1 MPQPA
6 HLDPTAYAAAGGP
19 VGALLIHG
27 YTGSVV
33 ETRPMG
39 EYLAARGVTV
49 CCPLLPGH
57 GTEPEDLIGVRWQAW
72 ADEATSS
79 LRDLQG
85 RCASVFVGG
94 LSSGALLAL
103 WLGAQDAQITGLI
116 PMTPAMK
123 LQNRLLPLMLVVR
136 YLLKYPPPGMVEDE
150 VFGDPE
156 AAQRIWCYDTQPLWG
171 AAEFHLLQRQVRR
184 LLDKV
189 HQPILLFQGRLDN
202 WLSPEAAQTV
212 YDGVAATDKTLVWLE
227 HSGHNLLVDGER
239 ESVWVQSYEWMMR
252 VLGVTN
258 PAAGGP

>member
-123 LQNRLLPLMLVVR
+123 LQNRLVPFMLVVR
-136 YLLKYPPPGMVEDE
+136 YLLKYPPPGMVEEE

-156 AAQRIWCYDTQPLWG
+156 AAPLVLRQ
-171 AAEFHLLQRQVRR
+171 AAPV
-184 LLDKV
+184 
-189 HQPILLFQGRLDN
+189 GR
-202 WLSPEAAQTV
+202 S
-212 YDGVAATDKTLVWLE
+212 
-227 HSGHNLLVDGER
+227 
-239 ESVWVQSYEWMMR
+239 R
-252 VLGVTN
+252 VLLAPTAGAQASGQDP
-258 PAAGGP
+258 PAGPSLPGPA